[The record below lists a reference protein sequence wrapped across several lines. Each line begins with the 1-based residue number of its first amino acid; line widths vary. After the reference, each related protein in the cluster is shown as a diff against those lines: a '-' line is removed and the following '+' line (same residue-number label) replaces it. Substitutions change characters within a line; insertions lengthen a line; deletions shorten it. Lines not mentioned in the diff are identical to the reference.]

1 MTTNIG
7 NITKFIVAV
16 AGAVVTALVVV
27 YPSTASWLP
36 AVIAGITSA
45 LVYLVPNTPATN
57 TTTTIPPV
65 G

>member
-1 MTTNIG
+1 MVTNIG
-7 NITKFIVAV
+7 NITKFVVAV

-27 YPSTASWLP
+27 YPSTATWLP

-45 LVYLVPNTPATN
+45 LVYLVPNTESTN
-57 TTTTIPPV
+57 TTTIPPV